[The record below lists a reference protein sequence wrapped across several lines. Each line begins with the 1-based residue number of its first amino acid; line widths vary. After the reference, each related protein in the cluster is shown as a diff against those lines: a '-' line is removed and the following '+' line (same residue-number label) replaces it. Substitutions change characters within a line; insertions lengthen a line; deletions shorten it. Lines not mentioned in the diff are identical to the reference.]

1 MDRYVL
7 IKPPTCCLCRKIF
20 CAIASSVLYVFLPIS
35 VHFIMYH
42 SVRLSVSVCCF
53 CFSQLVSLLFSDWS
67 LRLSAYSILASFC
80 LSASIFF
87 SVSACVCLPVFLS
100 LSLSLGILYFSCR
113 LFLPAQWAFS
123 FSVSPACLSFCF
135 CLHIFSVSERLS
147 IAELSCFL
155 YLVSLNPST
164 FSFFFLPVGRLDSSL
179 FRPRPSSA
187 RLSFRAVVS
196 LLS

>member
-1 MDRYVL
+1 ML

-100 LSLSLGILYFSCR
+100 LSLSLSRYTVFFLPSLSTCPVSVFFFSVSR
-113 LFLPAQWAFS
+113 LSLFLFLPAYF
-123 FSVSPACLSFCF
+123 F
-135 CLHIFSVSERLS
+135 CL
-147 IAELSCFL
+147 
-155 YLVSLNPST
+155 
-164 FSFFFLPVGRLDSSL
+164 
-179 FRPRPSSA
+179 
-187 RLSFRAVVS
+187 
-196 LLS
+196 